1 MYFVYML
8 TNSTNVALYT
18 GVTNDLERRL
28 WEHRNHIDPKSFTA
42 RYRITKLVYFEQ
54 TSDVEAAIAR
64 EKQIKAMSRAK
75 KNKLIEKQNPNW
87 EELYQ
92 AAPDRERE
100 CRKTYFCYSESE

>member
-18 GVTNDLERRL
+18 GITNDLERRL
-28 WEHRNHIDPKSFTA
+28 WEHRNHADPKSFTA
-42 RYRITKLVYFEQ
+42 RYHITKLVYFEQ

-92 AAPDRERE
+92 AVSYKE
-100 CRKTYFCYSESE
+100 

>member
-1 MYFVYML
+1 MYFVYIL
-8 TNSTNVALYT
+8 ANTTNVVLYT

-28 WEHRNHIDPKSFTA
+28 WEHRNQIDPQSFTA
-42 RYRITKLVYFEQ
+42 KYHVTKLVFFEE

-87 EELYQ
+87 KELYR
-92 AAPDRERE
+92 PSSCKE
-100 CRKTYFCYSESE
+100 

>member
-28 WEHRNHIDPKSFTA
+28 WEHRNHADPKSFTA
-42 RYRITKLVYFEQ
+42 RYHITKLVYYEQ
-54 TSDVEAAIAR
+54 TSDVEVAIAR

-87 EELYQ
+87 EELYE
-92 AAPDRERE
+92 ATSCKE
-100 CRKTYFCYSESE
+100 

>member
-18 GVTNDLERRL
+18 GVTNNLERRL
-28 WEHRNHIDPKSFTA
+28 WEHRNHADPKSFTA
-42 RYRITKLVYFEQ
+42 RYHIIKLVYYEQ
-54 TSDVEAAIAR
+54 TYDVEAAIAR

-87 EELYQ
+87 EELFRIN
-92 AAPDRERE
+92 PV
-100 CRKTYFCYSESE
+100 

>member
-18 GVTNDLERRL
+18 GITNDLERRL
-28 WEHRNHIDPKSFTA
+28 WEHRNHADPKSFTA
-42 RYRITKLVYFEQ
+42 RYHITKLVYFEQ

-92 AAPDRERE
+92 VPSYKE
-100 CRKTYFCYSESE
+100 

>member
-1 MYFVYML
+1 MYFVYTL
-8 TNSTNVALYT
+8 TNSTNVVLYT

-42 RYRITKLVYFEQ
+42 RYHITKLVYFEQ

-92 AAPDRERE
+92 PVPDRE
-100 CRKTYFCYSESE
+100 

>member
-18 GVTNDLERRL
+18 GVTNDLERWL
-28 WEHRNHIDPKSFTA
+28 WEHRNHADPKSFTA
-42 RYRITKLVYFEQ
+42 KYHITKLVYYEQ

-92 AAPDRERE
+92 APSYKE
-100 CRKTYFCYSESE
+100 